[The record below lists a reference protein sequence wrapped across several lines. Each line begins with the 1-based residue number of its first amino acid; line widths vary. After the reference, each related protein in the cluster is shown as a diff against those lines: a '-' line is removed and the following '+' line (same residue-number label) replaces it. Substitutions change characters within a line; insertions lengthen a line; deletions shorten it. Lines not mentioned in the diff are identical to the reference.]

1 MKNLYTEDY
10 MKPEEVTMEKI
21 VSLAKRRGFVF
32 PGSEIYGGL
41 AGTYDYGPLGTVL
54 KENIKAL
61 WRRAMTFDHENIVEL
76 DSAIF
81 MHPKVWEASGH
92 VGGFSDPLVEHKK
105 TNQRFRVDHLL
116 EDIGIVADEKMTT
129 EEIQKLFD
137 DNFEKLKLPKGERSD
152 FSAVQKFNLLVKSNF
167 GTTKEDVSENPVY
180 LRGETAQGI
189 FVNFKN
195 VLDSTILKIPFGIA
209 QIGKAFR
216 NEIKPQQFVF
226 RLREFEQME
235 MQYFVHPDEA
245 EGIFEEFKKE
255 RMSYYVNKLSI
266 PVEKLRFKQHEN
278 LVFYAKDAWDI
289 EYNFDF
295 GWKEIEGL
303 HWRGNYDLSQHQ
315 EFSGVK
321 LEYTDPYTAEKYIP
335 NVIEASSGLDRVMFM
350 LLANT
355 YKEEIMGD
363 DTRILLSL
371 PASVA
376 PVKLAVSPLLKNK
389 PELVEKAREVF
400 MALKREFGH
409 VMYDD
414 NGNIGK
420 RYRRQDEI
428 GTPFCIVIDFE
439 TLGEEKPELKD
450 TVTIRDRDTGN
461 QERIAIQDLQKYLK
475 EKLA

>member
-1 MKNLYTEDY
+1 MTQMD
-10 MKPEEVTMEKI
+10 KI
-21 VSLAKRRGFVF
+21 VSLAKRRGFIF

-41 AGTYDYGPLGTVL
+41 AGTFDYGPLGTVL
-54 KENIKAL
+54 KENIKSL
-61 WRRAMTFDHENIVEL
+61 WRRAMTFEHENIVEL

-81 MHPKVWEASGH
+81 MHPRVWEASGH

-105 TNQRFRVDHLL
+105 TNKRFRVDHLL
-116 EDIGIVADEKMTT
+116 EDIGIIADEKMTT

-137 DNFEKLKLPKGERSD
+137 DNFEKLALPKGERTD
-152 FSAVQKFNLLVKSNF
+152 FSNVQKFNLLVKSNL
-167 GTTKEDVSENPVY
+167 GTTKEDVSEEPVY

-226 RLREFEQME
+226 RMREFEQME
-235 MQYFVHPDEA
+235 MQYFVKPGDAAATFEA
-245 EGIFEEFKKE
+245 FKEE
-255 RMSYYVNKLSI
+255 RMNYYI
-266 PVEKLRFKQHEN
+266 EKLAIPKEKLQFRQHEN

-289 EYNFDF
+289 EYHFDF

-303 HWRGNYDLSQHQ
+303 HWRGDYDLSQHQ

-321 LEYTDPYTAEKYIP
+321 LEYTDPFTGEKYMP
-335 NVIEASSGLDRVMFM
+335 NVIEASSGLDRVIFM
-350 LLANT
+350 LLENA
-355 YKEEIMGD
+355 YKEEEMDGEVR
-363 DTRILLSL
+363 TLLSL
-371 PASVA
+371 PTSLA

-389 PELVEKAREVF
+389 PELVEKARGVF
-400 MALKREFGH
+400 MMLKREFGH

-428 GTPFCIVIDFE
+428 GTPFCVTIDFD
-439 TLGEEKPELKD
+439 TLGQEKPELID
-450 TVTIRDRDTGN
+450 TVTVRDRDTGT
-461 QERIAIQDLQKYLK
+461 QERVMINELINYIKNK
-475 EKLA
+475 II

>member
-1 MKNLYTEDY
+1 MS
-10 MKPEEVTMEKI
+10 EENNNVMEKI
-21 VSLAKRRGFVF
+21 VSLAKRRGFMY

-54 KENIKAL
+54 KENIKLL
-61 WRRAMTFDHENIVEL
+61 WRRSMTFDHENIVEL

-81 MHPKVWEASGH
+81 MHPKTWEASGH

-105 TNQRFRVDHLL
+105 TNKRFRVDHLL
-116 EDIGIVADEKMTT
+116 EDIGIIADEKMSV

-137 DNFEKLKLPKGERSD
+137 DNFEKLDLPKGERSD
-152 FSAVQKFNLLVKSNF
+152 FSDVQKFNLLVKSNF

-195 VLDSTILKIPFGIA
+195 VLDSTILKVPFGIA

-226 RLREFEQME
+226 RMREFEQME
-235 MQYFVHPDEA
+235 MQYFVRPDDAEA
-245 EGIFEEFKKE
+245 AFEDFKNE
-255 RMSYYVNKLSI
+255 RMNYYVEKLGI
-266 PVEKLRFKQHEN
+266 PAEKLRFKQHEN

-289 EYNFDF
+289 EYYFDF

-303 HWRGNYDLSQHQ
+303 HWRGDYDLKQHQ
-315 EFSGVK
+315 EFSGAK
-321 LEYTDPYTAEKYIP
+321 LEYTDPYTNEKYLP
-335 NVIEASSGLDRVMFM
+335 HVIEASSGLDRVVFM
-350 LLANT
+350 VLENT
-355 YKEEIMGD
+355 YKEEEMDGEVR
-363 DTRILLSL
+363 TLLSL
-371 PASVA
+371 PATLA
-376 PVKLAVSPLLKNK
+376 PVKIAVSPLLKNK
-389 PELVEKAREVF
+389 SELVDKAREVF
-400 MALKREFGH
+400 GGLKQTFGH

-428 GTPFCIVIDFE
+428 GTPFCIVVDFE
-439 TLGEEKPELKD
+439 TMEGDTAD
-450 TVTIRDRDTGN
+450 TVTVRNRDTGD
-461 QERIAIQDLQKYLK
+461 QERVAISDLKQYIQ
-475 EKLA
+475 EKIS

>member
-1 MKNLYTEDY
+1 MSEKENN
-10 MKPEEVTMEKI
+10 TMEKI
-21 VSLAKRRGFVF
+21 VSLAKRRGFMY

-41 AGTYDYGPLGTVL
+41 AGVYDYGPLGTVL
-54 KENIKAL
+54 KENIKSL
-61 WRRAMTFDHENIVEL
+61 WRRAMTFEHENIVEL

-81 MHPKVWEASGH
+81 MHPKTWEASGH

-105 TNQRFRVDHLL
+105 TNKRFRVDHLL
-116 EDIGIVADEKMTT
+116 EDVDIIADEKMSV

-137 DNFEKLKLPKGERSD
+137 DNFEKLALPKGERSD
-152 FSAVQKFNLLVKSNF
+152 FSDVQKFNLLVKSNF
-167 GTTKEDVSENPVY
+167 GTTKENVSDEPVY

-195 VLDSTILKIPFGIA
+195 VLDSTILKVPFGIA
-209 QIGKAFR
+209 QIGKSFR

-226 RLREFEQME
+226 RMREFEQME

-245 EGIFEEFKKE
+245 ATIFEEFKDE
-255 RMSYYVNKLSI
+255 RMNYYVEKLDI
-266 PVEKLRFKQHEN
+266 PAEKLRFKQHEN

-303 HWRGNYDLSQHQ
+303 HWRGDYDLKQHQ
-315 EFSGVK
+315 EFSGAK
-321 LEYTDPYTAEKYIP
+321 LEYTDPYTSEKYMP

-350 LLANT
+350 VLENT
-355 YKEEIMGD
+355 YKEEEMDGD
-363 DTRILLSL
+363 VRTLLSL
-371 PASVA
+371 PASIA
-376 PVKLAVSPLLKNK
+376 PVKLTVSPLLKNK

-400 MALKREFGH
+400 VGLKQKFGH

-428 GTPFCIVIDFE
+428 GTPFCVVIDFE
-439 TLGEEKPELKD
+439 TLEGSTVD
-450 TVTIRDRDTGN
+450 TVTVRDRDTGE
-461 QERIAIQDLQKYLK
+461 QERVKISELENYIS
-475 EKLA
+475 EKIS